1 MITHLRREIM
11 QAIWTL
17 LLDDEFMDAYINGI
31 VLEFS
36 DGIMR
41 RWYPRFFTYSA
52 DALTASLPT
61 GTQTKP
67 NNPGMPA
74 LPKSRPTDNE
84 MCDRVSTPTRR
95 GACR

>member
-52 DALTASLPT
+52 DYPE
-61 GTQTKP
+61 K
-67 NNPGMPA
+67 
-74 LPKSRPTDNE
+74 
-84 MCDRVSTPTRR
+84 
-95 GACR
+95 